1 MIYVPI
7 IQPKSHFNF
16 MGEKFLGY
24 AKWCDEMAGVEGVD
38 WYWKRGD
45 LYGQGIYFKD
55 EQVAIMFKL
64 KFPV

>member
-7 IQPKSHFNF
+7 LQPINNF
-16 MGEKFLGY
+16 GAISRFSEY
-24 AKWCDEMAGVEGVD
+24 AKWCDEVAGFENKD
-38 WYWKRGD
+38 WWWKRGD
-45 LYGQGIYFKD
+45 LYGQGIFFKD